1 MEQQNQDTL
10 KQGLFDFEQVAP
22 WVRLPEEARG
32 ASPREESEREGQVFE
47 AWREKLNWEERLLE
61 KIANTANLEAA
72 SQRVVANKGAA
83 GVDGMS
89 VAQLKQWAKTQLGKM
104 REQLLGGQYRHQ
116 GVRAK
121 SIPKPNGDV
130 RVLGIPT
137 VIDRTVQQAI
147 LQVLSPMLDPQMS
160 ESSYGFRPRRK
171 AHDAL
176 EAASRYVREG
186 YKVAVDL
193 DLAKFFD
200 TVNHDILMERLARRI
215 KDKRLLWYIR
225 QMLKAGMMDNEGVC
239 NKREQG
245 TPQGGP
251 LSPLLANL
259 LLDELDKELEKR
271 GLRFCRYADDCI
283 IFVKTMEAGNRVLE
297 AITRYIEE
305 EMRLKVNREKS
316 KVDKVWNC
324 VYLGY
329 IIGAGGKLR
338 IAPKSVEKLKAKVR
352 QITRRGR
359 PLTLRKVI
367 EELVPVLRGWINYFR
382 LAAIR
387 KLCRD
392 TDEWIRR
399 RLRCYRL
406 KQCKHPRGIRRFL
419 ESIGCK
425 RKLRGGIAAMGT
437 RWWHSACSQPAH
449 IAMDNAWLRQ
459 EGLIS
464 LSQCL

>member
-1 MEQQNQDTL
+1 MS
-10 KQGLFDFEQVAP
+10 A
-22 WVRLPEEARG
+22 REAG
-32 ASPREESEREGQVFE
+32 A
-47 AWREKLNWEERLLE
+47 K
-61 KIANTANLEAA
+61 
-72 SQRVVANKGAA
+72 
-83 GVDGMS
+83 
-89 VAQLKQWAKTQLGKM
+89 
-104 REQLLGGQYRHQ
+104 
-116 GVRAK
+116 
-121 SIPKPNGDV
+121 
-130 RVLGIPT
+130 
-137 VIDRTVQQAI
+137 
-147 LQVLSPMLDPQMS
+147 
-160 ESSYGFRPRRK
+160 
-171 AHDAL
+171 
-176 EAASRYVREG
+176 
-186 YKVAVDL
+186 
-193 DLAKFFD
+193 
-200 TVNHDILMERLARRI
+200 
-215 KDKRLLWYIR
+215 
-225 QMLKAGMMDNEGVC
+225 
-239 NKREQG
+239 
-245 TPQGGP
+245 QGGP
-251 LSPLLANL
+251 LSQLLANL

-359 PLTLRKVI
+359 PLTLREVI

-406 KQCKHPRGIRRFL
+406 KQCKHTKGIRRFL

-437 RWWHSACSQPAH
+437 RWWHCACSQPAN
-449 IAMDNAWLRQ
+449 IAMHNAWLHQ